1 MQDRDV
7 NDNPFDF
14 DLWTDGTTEAKN
26 MQDVKLKPCP
36 FCGGEAEL
44 VCTTDNH
51 HAPYV
56 RCKYGVY
63 LKPKCTANMYPWRY
77 KTAEEAIEA
86 WNNRAEKTAKWV
98 YAKYDYEQHKYIPDE
113 NLKKGTLVCSACLEE
128 AYRDSDGFNVEFSY
142 CPNCGAEMI
151 VDV

>member
-7 NDNPFDF
+7 NDNPFNF
-14 DLWTDGTTEAKN
+14 DLWTDGTTEVKN

-51 HAPYV
+51 HSPYV
-56 RCKYGVY
+56 RCKYGAY
-63 LKPKCTANMYPWRY
+63 LKPQCRANMYPWHY

-86 WNNRAEKTAKWV
+86 WNRRAEKWAVRYRADKENG
-98 YAKYDYEQHKYIPDE
+98 KY
-113 NLKKGTLVCSACLEE
+113 VCSKC
-128 AYRDSDGFNVEFSY
+128 GHNVIWNPDREDELMMWHPY
-142 CPNCGAEMI
+142 CNTCGARFLRIEDYGEPKQEI
-151 VDV
+151 

>member
-7 NDNPFDF
+7 TDNPFDF
-14 DLWTDGTTEAKN
+14 DLWTDGTTEVKN

-51 HAPYV
+51 HSPYV
-56 RCKYGVY
+56 RCKYGAY
-63 LKPKCTANMYPWRY
+63 LKPQCRANMYPWHY

-86 WNNRAEKTAKWV
+86 WNRRAEKVAVRYRADKEN
-98 YAKYDYEQHKYIPDE
+98 AKY
-113 NLKKGTLVCSACLEE
+113 VCSEC
-128 AYRDSDGFNVEFSY
+128 GHNVIWNPEREDELMMWHPY
-142 CPNCGAEMI
+142 CNTCGARILRIEDHDEPKQEI
-151 VDV
+151 

>member
-7 NDNPFDF
+7 NDNPFNF

-44 VCTTDNH
+44 VRTTDNH

-86 WNNRAEKTAKWV
+86 WNRRAGN
-98 YAKYDYEQHKYIPDE
+98 EQ
-113 NLKKGTLVCSACLEE
+113 N
-128 AYRDSDGFNVEFSY
+128 
-142 CPNCGAEMI
+142 
-151 VDV
+151 